1 MYNENIFKRL
11 YNLFIDYKNYTNYT
25 FSWMIKLIK
34 IKKNDD
40 TCRKN
45 NKFHWAKKMHN
56 AGNSYSVMILFIH
69 PDITQC
75 LLINR
80 RARACWKKNCKFLQ
94 KKNSISG
101 GHSTYL
107 LQRRATLLYYT
118 ASRNLSVLNRVP
130 TRTVVLPPT
139 RPIFSRPKVKWEVK
153 NYISPVNLRDSTGV
167 LSGFKSAVGT
177 FMNRYVF
184 PFHLLLLLLMSVRCC
199 NR

>member
-94 KKNSISG
+94 KKKQYFRG
-101 GHSTYL
+101 TLDL
-107 LQRRATLLYYT
+107 LIAKTCNFTLLHCV
-118 ASRNLSVLNRVP
+118 SEL
-130 TRTVVLPPT
+130 
-139 RPIFSRPKVKWEVK
+139 
-153 NYISPVNLRDSTGV
+153 ISPQPSSDTYG
-167 LSGFKSAVGT
+167 GT
-177 FMNRYVF
+177 TTNATHFF
-184 PFHLLLLLLMSVRCC
+184 QTQS
-199 NR
+199 